1 MHVNCVQAVPVINH
15 YIIAHGGFIGG
26 CNYHAVRSSK
36 NRRPTRCCHIQS
48 AVENRSPINR
58 VHAIAELRR
67 DVRIRRSR
75 PHKSASAVFSLAGK
89 CLLVRRNCC
98 LQRSNCRCLLIQ
110 LRLIFLDGRS
120 RLRNL
125 RFCARNLIPFL
136 RNQSRHIGLFR
147 LHCLL
152 LVIQSLLL
160 FLQSLLGRSNKLCLL
175 PVTLQKILIII
186 GKLLDVISLIQKI
199 TEIRGLQKDLQH
211 IRVPLLID
219 ELAALFHILILR
231 LLRILRLL
239 ELRLRSRNVR
249 FLVLNL
255 LLQAVDIPL
264 NFRQLRIQLCHIGI
278 QICLLVLQ
286 IRLHGLQITDAALN
300 LLAFLL
306 CSLNLIFFFLNGF
319 FGDLIRQY
327 GKSKRLRHHHKAK
340 KQCAESCAPPEVFS

>member
-1 MHVNCVQAVPVINH
+1 MHVNCVQAVPVIDH
-15 YIIAHGGFIGG
+15 YIIAHGRFIGR
-26 CNYHAVRSSK
+26 CNNHAVRSRK
-36 NRRPTRCCHIQS
+36 NRRASRCCHIQS
-48 AVENRSPINR
+48 AVENRSPVNR
-58 VHAIAELRR
+58 VHTIAELRR

-89 CLLVRRNCC
+89 CPLVRRNRC
-98 LQRSNCRCLLIQ
+98 LQCRNCRCLLIQ

-136 RNQSRHIGLFR
+136 RNQSRHVGLFR
-147 LHCLL
+147 LHGLL

-160 FLQSLLGRSNKLCLL
+160 LLQSLLGRSNELSLL
-175 PVTLQKILIII
+175 LVTLQKILVII

-199 TEIRGLQKDLQH
+199 AEVRGLQKDLQH

-239 ELRLRSRNVR
+239 KLCLRSRNVR

-264 NFRQLRIQLCHIGI
+264 DFRQLCIQLRHIGV
-278 QICLLVLQ
+278 QIRLLVLQ
-286 IRLHGLQITDAALN
+286 IRLHGLQIADAALN

-306 CSLNLIFFFLNGF
+306 RSLDLIFLFLNGF
-319 FGDLIRQY
+319 FCDFVRQY